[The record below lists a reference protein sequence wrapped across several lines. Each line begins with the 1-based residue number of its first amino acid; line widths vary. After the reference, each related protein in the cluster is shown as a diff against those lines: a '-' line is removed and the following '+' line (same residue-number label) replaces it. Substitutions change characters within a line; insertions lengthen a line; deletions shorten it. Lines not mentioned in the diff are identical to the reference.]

1 MEQGLDRL
9 DGHGS
14 LRGVSEALVKQHID
28 QLARNGKLSYGDFR
42 TLLPATEPE
51 DE

>member
-1 MEQGLDRL
+1 MDQRRDRL
-9 DGHGS
+9 DWHGS
-14 LRGVSEALVKQHID
+14 LRGVAEALVKQLID